1 MTNEELKELC
11 AEIALDSRGF
21 SEAAQRIRAIQLP
34 EDNSLKMIPMK
45 SEEYPNRKYWYIDT
59 PEFYCDIEIN
69 EGEVSIFFRDR
80 KSEQEDFCS
89 ENINLQLPVEVKSNL
104 PDRDESKTAEE
115 QGLFNKFTVIRND
128 GSDLAGGK
136 HHGCEYFVLDIAHDK
151 YAKAALLA
159 YAREC
164 KHSHPDLSKDMIAR
178 YGLPK
183 QSRKDF
189 ANSDEEGGFKDLI
202 SQFRKAAWE
211 RDMDEMLRIQKFIF
225 DLVEKEL
232 PEQDPANPTV
242 KESLTVAA
250 LEKQIA
256 DLKESVTFFLKVM
269 DLGKKNGVLKFDAA
283 FAAKI
288 ETAREQAK

>member
-1 MTNEELKELC
+1 MSRFDEEPDAPLHGEC
-11 AEIALDSRGF
+11 AAEH
-21 SEAAQRIRAIQLP
+21 IRAIQLP
-34 EDNSLKMIPMK
+34 
-45 SEEYPNRKYWYIDT
+45 
-59 PEFYCDIEIN
+59 
-69 EGEVSIFFRDR
+69 
-80 KSEQEDFCS
+80 
-89 ENINLQLPVEVKSNL
+89 VE
-104 PDRDESKTAEE
+104 
-115 QGLFNKFTVIRND
+115 
-128 GSDLAGGK
+128 
-136 HHGCEYFVLDIAHDK
+136 
-151 YAKAALLA
+151 
-159 YAREC
+159 
-164 KHSHPDLSKDMIAR
+164 
-178 YGLPK
+178 

-225 DLVEKEL
+225 DLVENEL